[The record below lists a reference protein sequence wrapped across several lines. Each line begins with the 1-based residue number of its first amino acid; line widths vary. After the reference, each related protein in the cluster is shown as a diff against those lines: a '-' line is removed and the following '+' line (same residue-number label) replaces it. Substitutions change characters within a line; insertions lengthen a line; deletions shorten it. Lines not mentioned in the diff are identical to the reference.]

1 MTHTFDRRAAGL
13 AVTLALFFALF
24 SSLASAQTFRGG
36 IAGAVNDPSGALVA
50 GAQVTAVETATGV
63 SYKAITSSAG
73 EFALPNLPLGDYSIT
88 VTAGGFKTVRIDKVP
103 VTAGT
108 TYALPVNLGV
118 ASAGETVEVTADA
131 LAVDT
136 DTDTQAT
143 VLSEDAVKNLPNNGR
158 DYTQLIGQA
167 TGFGGLTTGGG
178 GYLFSINGTR
188 SNDVNYE
195 IEGTDNN
202 DLWWNIPAV
211 NQTGVNGIAGV
222 LLPVDAIENYSF
234 VSSGSTELGR
244 NPGGTANLTIRS
256 GSNQLHGS
264 AYYFNHNEA
273 FQARNPFADSTP
285 ETRNQHFGFS
295 LGGAIKQDKSFFFL
309 SAEKQWFLLG
319 AAAETGLEPST
330 AYQNKALALLSTY
343 SVSPNAVSVK
353 LLSTLWP
360 ANALTGPV
368 DPSSNY
374 HSSGNVVGYSYNSVI
389 KLDENLSSKDHLSIN
404 WFAGEGTQSAPA
416 GSSLPWY
423 FENAPIHVQNYSVVS
438 NHIFSPT
445 IANQL
450 AAGVSYFHQVFS
462 DANTSF
468 DPNSLG
474 LDTGSTVPGAPYI
487 KIGPTSGSSGG
498 LFSSGGSGFDPIGVT
513 NPSGRTDGTG
523 HLNDDLNWTVGAHQ
537 LHFGGEYRHEQVYD
551 FYRSNSRGSLIF
563 DGLQGP
569 WYADASSSDPIVRN
583 TAFLADFLTGLPD
596 ASNSNI
602 TWGDPTRTV
611 KIDTF
616 ALYAQDSWKV
626 RQRLS
631 VNYGIRY
638 DFEGVPYTGK
648 QDLSI
653 FDPSLPTG
661 LAVVGKDVDK
671 LYNNFFGTFSPR
683 VGFAYRLDKAGQTV
697 LHGGYGFYYDSIFL
711 RELLYNTWLT
721 NGGKFGPQFNP
732 AGSNEVANASALGG
746 TIAANTPVFK
756 SYQQALAGQG
766 TVALSTIDKNFRPSY
781 TQSYNLN
788 VQHSFASNILAQ
800 IGYVGTNGT
809 HLTGVYDINQAETA
823 AQRAI
828 DHKTL
833 QQSRPYYNQFQN
845 DFGVIN
851 ELRSNLSSNYNSLQA
866 TLNLVHYHGLS
877 SQLGY
882 TWSHALDYETGLLPY
897 LPQDSTN
904 ERAEYGNSDYDV
916 RNGLSGFFSYAL
928 PYWGGPKR
936 LAQGWELNTGFNFHG
951 GVPFTVASSSNPSGT
966 GEGNDRA
973 QLQVANPFAGVSHAI
988 VNSGGSKYVQ
998 WFSPTAFADAAPGA
1012 YATTRRNQFYN
1023 PGYYNFDLAVE
1034 KSTPLAE
1041 RINLQIRAE
1050 IFNLFNHNNLSP
1062 LGILSNASE
1071 TGTIG
1076 STIGV
1081 ALGNPGIGPGEPI
1094 NAQFS
1099 AKLFF

>member
-1 MTHTFDRRAAGL
+1 MAYLRTRSASTALLLGL
-13 AVTLALFFALF
+13 AMLF
-24 SSLASAQTFRGG
+24 SLASTSFSQTFRGG
-36 IAGAVNDPSGALVA
+36 ISGAVTDQSGAAVA
-50 GAQVTAVETATGV
+50 GVQVTAVEVATNT
-63 SYKAITSSAG
+63 SYKSASSSAG
-73 EFALPNLPLGDYSIT
+73 EFAFADLPLGNYTVT
-88 VTAGGFKTVRIDKVP
+88 VTASGFKTVKVQGIP
-103 VTAGT
+103 VTAGA
-108 TYALPVNLGV
+108 TYALPVKLSV
-118 ASAGETVEVTADA
+118 ATAGETVEVSADA
-131 LAVDT
+131 FAIDT
-136 DTDTQAT
+136 VTDDQAT
-143 VLSEDAVKNLPNNGR
+143 VLPETAVQNLPSNGR

-188 SNDVNYE
+188 SNDVNYQ

-273 FQARNPFADSTP
+273 FQARNPFASSTP
-285 ETRNQHFGFS
+285 ETRNQHVDFS
-295 LGGAIKQDKSFFFL
+295 LGGAIKRDKSFFFL

-319 AAAETGLEPST
+319 AAAETGVEPST
-330 AYQNKALALLSTY
+330 AYQNDALAILKTY
-343 SVSPNAVSVK
+343 KVAPDPVSAK
-353 LLSTLWP
+353 LLSSLWP
-360 ANALTGPV
+360 ANALTGTD
-368 DPSSNY
+368 DPSGNY
-374 HSSGNVVGYSYNSVI
+374 HSSGNVVGYSYNSII
-389 KLDENLSSKDHLSIN
+389 KLDENLSSRDHLSIN
-404 WFAGEGTQSAPA
+404 WFAGNGTQTAPA

-423 FENAPIHVQNYSVVS
+423 FENAPIHVQNYSVVY
-438 NHIFSPT
+438 NHVFSPSIT
-445 IANQL
+445 NQL

-462 DANTSF
+462 DANSSF
-468 DPNSLG
+468 DPNALG
-474 LDTGSTVPGAPYI
+474 LDTGSTVAGAPYI

-523 HLNDDLNWTVGAHQ
+523 HLNDDLNWTLGAHQ
-537 LHFGGEYRHEQVYD
+537 LHFGGEYRREQVYD

-563 DGLQGP
+563 DGSQGP
-569 WYADASSSDPIVRN
+569 WSADKSIPANYAY
-583 TAFLADFLTGLPD
+583 LADFLAGLPD
-596 ASNSNI
+596 TTNSNI
-602 TWGDPTRTV
+602 TWGDPTRTI
-611 KIDTF
+611 KINTS

-631 VNYGIRY
+631 VDYGIRY

-653 FDPSLPTG
+653 FDPSLLSG
-661 LAVVGKDVDK
+661 LAVVGKGVDK
-671 LYNNFFGTFSPR
+671 LYNNFFGAFSPR
-683 VGFAYRLDKAGQTV
+683 VGFAYRLDKSGQTV
-697 LHGGYGFYYDSIFL
+697 LRGGYGLYDDSIYL

-721 NGGKFGPQFNP
+721 NGAKFGPQFNP
-732 AGSNEVANASALGG
+732 AGSNQVAAASAIGG
-746 TIAANTPVFK
+746 TITASSPVFY
-756 SYQQALAGQG
+756 SYQQALAGLG
-766 TVALSTIDKNFRPSY
+766 TVPLSTFDKNFRPSY

-788 VQHSFASNILAQ
+788 VQHSFAQNILAQ
-800 IGYVGTNGT
+800 IGYVGTKGT
-809 HLTGVYDINQAETA
+809 HLTGIYDINQAETS
-823 AQRAI
+823 AQRAK
-828 DHKTL
+828 DGKTL
-833 QQSRPYYNQFQN
+833 QQSRPYYSEFKN
-845 DFGVIN
+845 FGVIN

-866 TLNLVHYHGLS
+866 TLNLVSYHGLT

-916 RNGLSGFFSYAL
+916 RHAFSGFLSYAL
-928 PYWGGPKR
+928 PYWGEHKR
-936 LAQGWELNTGFNFHG
+936 LTKGWEFNSGFNFHG
-951 GVPFTVASSSNPSGT
+951 GVPFTVASSSNPSGN
-966 GEGNDRA
+966 GEGSDRA

-988 VNSGGSKYVQ
+988 VTSGGSKYVQ
-998 WFSPTAFADAAPGA
+998 WFNPTAFKDAAPGT

-1023 PGYYNFDLAVE
+1023 PGYYNFDLAVQ
-1034 KSTPLAE
+1034 KSTPITEAVK
-1041 RINLQIRAE
+1041 LQIRAE
-1050 IFNLFNHNNLSP
+1050 IFNAFNHNNLAP

-1076 STIGV
+1076 STVGV
-1081 ALGNPGIGPGEPI
+1081 ALGNPGIGPGEPL

-1099 AKLFF
+1099 AKLSF